1 MTDPTQPRPRGRH
14 AQPDADGTGRSAA
27 DMLAAWSSSAVATD
41 TAADA
46 TLRPRRGR
54 RSAPDTDAAGVRVLS
69 RPAVDVADVGIT
81 GLEATGIAN
90 VGLAAAGLDVSA
102 FGIDRPTHGA
112 ASTGRGRVG
121 DDGARLRG
129 PALPAAPAARA
140 WAPPTAAAPA
150 TAEMPAAP
158 PAVPLLT
165 GDDRSPGD
173 RRLVPPPRPAVEP
186 TIADR
191 VVADRFADT
200 DTDPGWLSAPQ
211 RAAADA
217 APQAAAGSSLAALF
231 TDVPGTSARDRD
243 DEPATEVHGAAQPYA
258 EQRDHR
264 YGDDRYADDRYAD
277 DRHHDDRYADDRHH
291 DDRHHDDRHHDDP
304 HHDDPHHDDPGPAT
318 GAGVFDQTGGLEVIG
333 GHPEDQHHDDLYD
346 DAHHDDG
353 HGGDS
358 GGGRG
363 RGGGGRGGGG
373 RGGGRRSGGGRKR
386 RGPITVAISLLV
398 LLGIIGGLAFGGL
411 YLWRTINPVAEDYS
425 GTGTG
430 AVEIRVNDGDSLRA
444 IGNTLVEADVIASV
458 EPFAD
463 AAAANPAAT
472 GIQPG
477 VYGLR
482 SQMSGQAAL
491 DLLLDPA
498 SRMVT
503 KVTIPEGRT
512 VDQTLQLLADNG
524 GLSLEELQAAAAD
537 PAALGLPAY
546 ANGLL
551 EGFLFPATYDVEPGQ
566 TAVDVL
572 SRMVARTEEVLTE
585 LQIPVENRLS
595 VLTEASLVQAEAG
608 SIEDMGKVATVLN
621 NRLADGMKLQLD
633 TTVNYANDKG
643 GITTTAEDRANPSPY
658 NTYYHVGLPPGAI
671 NNPGEEALRAV
682 QSPTPGDWRFFVVV
696 DPDTGETRF
705 AATGAEHQQ
714 NVLLFQQW
722 LRDNPG
728 N

>member
-1 MTDPTQPRPRGRH
+1 MTDPNQPRPRGRH
-14 AQPDADGTGRSAA
+14 AQPDADGAGRSAA
-27 DMLAAWSSSAVATD
+27 EMLAAWSSSSVATD
-41 TAADA
+41 TPPDA

-54 RSAPDTDAAGVRVLS
+54 RSAPDTDATGVRVLA

-121 DDGARLRG
+121 DDRGARHRG
-129 PALPAAPAARA
+129 STATGAPADRP
-140 WAPPTAAAPA
+140 WAPASTAPATAAPA

-158 PAVPLLT
+158 PAVPLLN
-165 GDDRSPGD
+165 GDDRGRGD

-186 TIADR
+186 TTAER

-211 RAAADA
+211 RAGAEA

-231 TDVPGTSARDRD
+231 TDAPATPVRDRD
-243 DEPATEVHGAAQPYA
+243 DEPATEVHPAGQSHDGYA
-258 EQRDHR
+258 EDG
-264 YGDDRYADDRYAD
+264 YADDRYADDRYAE
-277 DRHHDDRYADDRHH
+277 
-291 DDRHHDDRHHDDP
+291 DRHHDDP
-304 HHDDPHHDDPGPAT
+304 YQDDPHQDDAYQDDRHQDDRHQDDRHVDDMGPAT
-318 GAGVFDQTGGLEVIG
+318 GAGMFDQTGGLEVIG
-333 GHPEDQHHDDLYD
+333 DHHDD
-346 DAHHDDG
+346 HHDDG
-353 HGGDS
+353 HHGDDGHGGS

-363 RGGGGRGGGG
+363 RGGGRG
-373 RGGGRRSGGGRKR
+373 SGGGRKR

-411 YLWRTINPVAEDYS
+411 YLWRTINPVAEDYT

-430 AVEIRVNDGDSLRA
+430 SVQIRVNEGESLRA

-477 VYGLR
+477 VYALR

-512 VDQTLQLLADNG
+512 VEQTLQLLADKG
-524 GLSLEELQAAAAD
+524 GLPLEELQAAAAD

-566 TAVDVL
+566 TAADVL
-572 SRMVARTEEVLTE
+572 SRMVARTDQVLNQ

-621 NRLADGMKLQLD
+621 NRLADGMLLQLD
-633 TTVNYANDKG
+633 TTVNYANGKG

-658 NTYYHVGLPPGAI
+658 NTYVHPGLPPGAI

-682 QSPTPGDWRFFVVV
+682 QNPTPGDWRFFVVV

>member
-1 MTDPTQPRPRGRH
+1 MTDPTQPRQRGRH
-14 AQPDADGTGRSAA
+14 AQPDADGAGRSASE
-27 DMLAAWSSSAVATD
+27 MLAAWSSSAVATD
-41 TAADA
+41 TPADA

-54 RSAPDTDAAGVRVLS
+54 RSAPDTDATGVRVLA

-102 FGIDRPTHGA
+102 FGIDRPNHGA

-121 DDGARLRG
+121 DARGASPRG
-129 PALPAAPAARA
+129 PGAPADRP
-140 WAPPTAAAPA
+140 WAPPPAAAPA

-165 GDDRSPGD
+165 GDDRGRAD

-211 RAAADA
+211 RAVSDP
-217 APQAAAGSSLAALF
+217 APQAAASSSLAALF
-231 TDVPGTSARDRD
+231 TDAPNTTARDRD
-243 DEPATEVHGAAQPYA
+243 DEPATEVHDAAQPYG
-258 EQRDHR
+258 EHPE
-264 YGDDRYADDRYAD
+264 DRYAD
-277 DRHHDDRYADDRHH
+277 DRHHEDPHQDDPYHVDPRHH
-291 DDRHHDDRHHDDP
+291 DPQHDGI
-304 HHDDPHHDDPGPAT
+304 GPAT

-333 GHPEDQHHDDLYD
+333 DHPDDHYD
-346 DAHHDDG
+346 DGG
-353 HGGDS
+353 HGGGS
-358 GGGRG
+358 GGGR
-363 RGGGGRGGGG
+363 G

-411 YLWRTINPVAEDYS
+411 YLWRTINPVAEDYT

-430 AVEIRVNDGDSLRA
+430 SVQIRVNDGDSLRA

-477 VYGLR
+477 VYALR
-482 SQMSGQAAL
+482 SQMSGQSAL

-512 VDQTLQLLADNG
+512 VDQTLQLLADKG
-524 GLSLEELQAAAAD
+524 GLPLEELQAAAAD

-572 SRMVARTEEVLTE
+572 SRMVARTDQVLTD

-608 SIEDMGKVATVLN
+608 SVEDMGKVATVLN
-621 NRLADGMKLQLD
+621 NRLADGMLLQLD

-658 NTYYHVGLPPGAI
+658 NTYVHPGLPPGAI
-671 NNPGEEALRAV
+671 NNPGEDALRAV
-682 QSPTPGDWRFFVVV
+682 QNPTPGDWRFFVVV